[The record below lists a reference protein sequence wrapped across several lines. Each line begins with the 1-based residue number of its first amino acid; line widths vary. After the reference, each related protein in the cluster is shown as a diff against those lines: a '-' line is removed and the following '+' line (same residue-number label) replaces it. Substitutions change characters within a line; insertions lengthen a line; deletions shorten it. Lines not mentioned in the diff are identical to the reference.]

1 MKKIEISLPE
11 EIVEIIDK
19 KVVNKLGKDRSEAL
33 KTIVMNW
40 LSEQG
45 YLGKGGTK
53 KEHLP
58 IEKHPHSTETF
69 YTS

>member
-1 MKKIEISLPE
+1 
-11 EIVEIIDK
+11 
-19 KVVNKLGKDRSEAL
+19 
-33 KTIVMNW
+33 VMNW

-45 YLGKGGTK
+45 YLEKGGTK